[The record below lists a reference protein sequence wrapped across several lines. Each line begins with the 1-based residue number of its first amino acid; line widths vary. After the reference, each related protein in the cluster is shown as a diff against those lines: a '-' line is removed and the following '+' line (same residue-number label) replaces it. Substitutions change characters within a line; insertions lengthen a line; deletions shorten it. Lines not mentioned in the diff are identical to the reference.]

1 MPLFLGFII
10 YFVKIITIDYKIFL
24 DLIIYG
30 DFSAGDLG
38 THQHMTRTLM
48 NRYGLVLFRM
58 MWSSPSLRNTGSQ
71 THKPECLDLPVALRL
86 QARKVAFTP
95 RLQMVATNL
104 SWRRKPG
111 SAPQVWKTWRS
122 LTILKAPRLI
132 SVCLVYYST
141 TNYNKS
147 AVEYYCWCSIYC
159 WFQRCYLWTYSISMT
174 MGIVMF
180 CWYGMRL
187 LSLRY
192 FALKYFSCYS
202 IDGWYLKIVYFYGF
216 DLLLLFLKRWW

>member
-1 MPLFLGFII
+1 MR
-10 YFVKIITIDYKIFL
+10 IITIDYKIFL

-122 LTILKAPRLI
+122 LTILKAPRLV
-132 SVCLVYYST
+132 SCAWST
-141 TNYNKS
+141 
-147 AVEYYCWCSIYC
+147 I
-159 WFQRCYLWTYSISMT
+159 
-174 MGIVMF
+174 
-180 CWYGMRL
+180 
-187 LSLRY
+187 
-192 FALKYFSCYS
+192 
-202 IDGWYLKIVYFYGF
+202 
-216 DLLLLFLKRWW
+216 LLLIIIKVQLNITVDVQYIVGFRDVICELIAFLWAL